1 MTEIHFLTGTNFSF
15 EKIFALYEQVGW
27 TAYTS
32 DKVALKQ
39 ALINSTYVITAWKE
53 ETLVG
58 LLRAVGDGFTIMYIQ
73 DILVLPNF
81 RRQNIGRQLLNQF
94 LNKYSTIRQIVLM
107 TDDKSELIAFYENCG
122 FIKTKQLHLQTFVQ
136 IRNTLNN

>member
-1 MTEIHFLTGTNFSF
+1 MTEIHFLTDFNISF

-32 DKVALKQ
+32 DKIVLEQ
-39 ALINSTYVITAWKE
+39 AFKNSTYVITAWKE
-53 ETLVG
+53 ENLVG
-58 LLRAVGDGFTIMYIQ
+58 LLRAVGDGFTIMYVQ

-81 RRQNIGRQLLNQF
+81 RRKNIGRQLLNQF
-94 LNKYSTIRQIVLM
+94 LDKYSTIRQVVLM

-122 FIKTKQLHLQTFVQ
+122 FTKTNQLHLQTFVQ